1 MPAMTALLLLCFLS
15 AGCTSVVQSPT
26 VVAPP
31 SSPTVT
37 EGERSWTEMPLTDLE
52 EKGIFSLHSFGAKPV
67 ILLVVSDSC
76 PSCINLLNREI
87 GEIGQLPAV
96 RNKTIPFVVL
106 DIDPPGDPGYIAK
119 YHNQFSFTG
128 YTARASPSM
137 TLQLLHDLGPFAID
151 PQTIP
156 VILICPGGHEVLLP
170 PGLKPAGAFDILQ
183 SNEC

>member
-15 AGCTSVVQSPT
+15 AGCTSVVQSPP
-26 VVAPP
+26 VIASPA
-31 SSPTVT
+31 SPTVT
-37 EGERSWTEMPLTDLE
+37 AGERSWTEMPLTDLQG
-52 EKGIFSLHSFGAKPV
+52 KGIFSLRYFGVEPV
-67 ILLVVSDSC
+67 ILLVVSDSS

-96 RNKTIPFVVL
+96 RNGTVLFVVL

-119 YHNQFSFTG
+119 YHNQSSFTG
-128 YTARASPSM
+128 YTARASPAII
-137 TLQLLHDLGPFAID
+137 LQLLHSLGPFAID
-151 PQTIP
+151 PQTVP

-170 PGLKPAGAFDILQ
+170 PGLKPASAFDILQ